1 MIATFLDRT
10 ILRYFS
16 DAEHFHN
23 SLNGGNVRNC
33 FQDFVTELYHLCRD
47 DAIARRLVSKTFLYL
62 SAHSTAKLTKI
73 IFSVRK
79 PNDERYLNISF
90 E

>member
-23 SLNGGNVRNC
+23 SLNGRNC

-47 DAIARRLVSKTFLYL
+47 DAIARRLVSKTLLYL

-79 PNDERYLNISF
+79 TNDERYLNISF